1 MASDPEVHSPKNYRT
16 ARKAFIAACEKAHAD
31 TIARVHPAIR
41 GADGKPLF
49 LDSIALGPRQARKAL
64 LLIADGAEASA
75 AMTALLRAQIILPN
89 DTRLVLVHAFNP
101 FAFAGVHGG
110 DRDWSLAMLGA
121 VATEDLARVTALKV
135 LALNVDDKGLAA
147 ILRQRLPAA
156 QLAVKRMILEHGA
169 AKLDAEC
176 LRATAI
182 DLLSKL

>member
-1 MASDPEVHSPKNYRT
+1 MASDPEVHFPKDYRT
-16 ARKAFIAACEKAHAD
+16 ARKAFIAACEKAQAD

-49 LDSIALGPRQARKAL
+49 LDSVALGPRPARKAL

-75 AMTALLRAQIILPN
+75 AMTALLQARIVLPD

-101 FAFAGVHGG
+101 FTFAGVHSG

-121 VATEDLARVTALKV
+121 VATEDLARVTVLKV
-135 LALNVDDKGLAA
+135 LAVNVDDKGLAA

-156 QLAVKRMILEHGA
+156 KLAVKRMILAQGA
-169 AKLDAEC
+169 AKLDARR
-176 LRATAI
+176 LSAAAI
-182 DLLSKL
+182 ELLAKL